1 MSTTQ
6 VLKTKSKTKQ
16 IQDELLATLSLEEIL
31 EFIQELSKKTL
42 ARKKSDQETG
52 QEVLPPHI
60 RQGISESL
68 EDYRKGNYTT
78 LSSDQ
83 EIDEYLESLIA

>member
-42 ARKKSDQETG
+42 ARKKSDQNTN

-78 LSSDQ
+78 LSTKE
-83 EIDEYLESLIA
+83 EIFNHFEKLSQ